1 MEKEY
6 RYLIAIKGSEK
17 IYLAVE
23 KDTYNEIKVVEYL
36 LQENYSLKPI
46 TEGEYEKLSEE
57 SGYEE
62 IELSK

>member
-1 MEKEY
+1 MGKEY
-6 RYLIAIKGSEK
+6 RYLKATKDSEK

-36 LQENYSLKPI
+36 LEENYSLESI
-46 TEGEYEKLSEE
+46 TQKEYEELTEE
-57 SGYEE
+57 NGYEE